1 MYVIKTSKDSISA
14 NNLCFIDQ
22 NKLEDIKIQDMIP
35 GQIMTGRIIWLTTIS
50 HSAIIQGVIL
60 IAKDDNEAPISLTL
74 YNMIKTKIQFK
85 KL

>member
-1 MYVIKTSKDSISA
+1 
-14 NNLCFIDQ
+14 
-22 NKLEDIKIQDMIP
+22 MIP
-35 GQIMTGRIIWLTTIS
+35 GKIMTGRIIWLTTVS

-60 IAKDDNEAPISLTL
+60 IVKDDKGVPISLTL